1 MNSNNRPASSGRR
14 DGKDVDVKGSQ
25 DLLGHASQEHLGDP
39 RAAVRPDDQD
49 IGLHLLHGLGDHL
62 ERGALLHTRTDRP

>member
-1 MNSNNRPASSGRR
+1 MSSNNRPASSEGRY
-14 DGKDVDVKGSQ
+14 GEDVDVEGPQ
-25 DLLGHASQEHLGDP
+25 DLLGHAPQERLGDP

-62 ERGALLHTRTDRP
+62 ERRALLDQRIERP